1 MELSGWVARDQG
13 DETEPNEKGIGQAN
27 GQRRAVAE
35 PPGTARTAGGLGRQ
49 VLANAQA
56 TQRRKAPAPTLPLT
70 PDGGTKPTPYPLVE
84 AAQHRG
90 RLTEPEVAP
99 PSNEVARQLRNKT
112 RETDALRAARQLPN
126 PRLEPCQRL
135 RRKAQLGPPTNREA
149 ETQKASPRRTSHRAL
164 GRVHPQSQ
172 TPGKEACHACHHP
185 LARPPRPH
193 VDVASSSGGESHP
206 SALTQPDV
214 RLSPHPAP
222 TLRPPVAR
230 QVATGRTTSGPVAR
244 CAPTNTWTHAP
255 GV

>member
-1 MELSGWVARDQG
+1 MELSGWVAPDQG

-56 TQRRKAPAPTLPLT
+56 TQRRKAPATTLPLT

-164 GRVHPQSQ
+164 GPRSPSVSDAGQGSLSRLPSPAHPPASTARRCCSRRRSARSDGRDSP
-172 TPGKEACHACHHP
+172 TPCPQRPASGSTTTATAGRP
-185 LARPPRPH
+185 AASLRLADSPDRPPERPR
-193 VDVASSSGGESHP
+193 SRSRESP
-206 SALTQPDV
+206 
-214 RLSPHPAP
+214 
-222 TLRPPVAR
+222 
-230 QVATGRTTSGPVAR
+230 
-244 CAPTNTWTHAP
+244 
-255 GV
+255 